1 MLISQWHADWYSGA
15 FAGIVWTMVRDYT
28 TSRAGVG
35 IRKRQAQD
43 RNLRRVRV
51 MVDFVDVKGGAV
63 Y

>member
-1 MLISQWHADWYSGA
+1 MLISQWHADWRGGA

-28 TSRAGVG
+28 SCRAGVG